1 MSIEADMTARMKDAM
16 RARDKRLLGVI
27 RMIKSR
33 VQEAK
38 TAAGFDGDDG
48 DGLWQ
53 AVIEAYAKSQ
63 KKARAQF
70 VDVGEAGAHHVE
82 QIDYELSV
90 LDEWLPK
97 KADEATV
104 RGWVDEA
111 IAGLGGKE
119 RAKFGQVMGVV
130 MKAHKA
136 DVEPA
141 MVRDLVKRALG

>member
-27 RMIKSR
+27 RMVKSR
-33 VQEAK
+33 VQEAR
-38 TAAGFDGDDG
+38 TAAGFDGNDG
-48 DGLWQ
+48 DELWQ
-53 AVIEAYAKSQ
+53 SVIEAYAKSQ
-63 KKARAQF
+63 KKARAQYA
-70 VDVGEAGAHHVE
+70 DVGEAGASHVE

-90 LDEWLPK
+90 LEEWLPK

-104 RGWVDEA
+104 QGWVDAA

-119 RAKFGQVMGVV
+119 RAKFGAVMGAV

-141 MVRDLVKRALG
+141 MVRDLVKKSLG

>member
-1 MSIEADMTARMKDAM
+1 MSIEAQMTDRMKSAM

-27 RMIKSR
+27 RMVKSR

-48 DGLWQ
+48 DGLWLS
-53 AVIEAYAKSQ
+53 VIESYAKSLG
-63 KKARAQF
+63 KARVQYAAA
-70 VDVGEAGAHHVE
+70 GESGAEHVA

-111 IAGLGGKE
+111 VAGLGGKE

-136 DVEPA
+136 DVDPV
-141 MVRDLVKRALG
+141 MVRSLVNEALG

>member
-16 RARDKRLLGVI
+16 RARDRRLLDVI

-33 VQEAK
+33 VQEAR
-38 TAAGFDGDDG
+38 TASGFDGNDG
-48 DGLWQ
+48 DELWQ
-53 AVIEAYAKSQ
+53 SVIEAYAKSQ
-63 KKARAQF
+63 KKARAQYA
-70 VDVGEAGAHHVE
+70 DAGEAGASHVE

-90 LDEWLPK
+90 LDEWMPK

-104 RGWVDEA
+104 RGWVDDA

-119 RAKFGQVMGVV
+119 RAKFGAVMGAV

-141 MVRDLVKRALG
+141 MVRDLVKQALA

>member
-1 MSIEADMTARMKDAM
+1 MSIEADMTARLKDAM
-16 RARDKRLLGVI
+16 RARDKQLLGVI

-33 VQEAK
+33 VTEAK
-38 TAAGFDGDDG
+38 TASGFDGDDG
-48 DGLWQ
+48 DELWH

-63 KKARAQF
+63 KKAREQYI
-70 VDVGEAGAHHVE
+70 DVGEAGASHVE

-90 LDEWLPK
+90 LEEWMPQ

-104 RGWVDEA
+104 QGWVDEA

-136 DVEPA
+136 DVEPS
-141 MVRDLVKRALG
+141 MVRDLVKKGLA

>member
-1 MSIEADMTARMKDAM
+1 MSIEADMTARMKAAM
-16 RARDKRLLGVI
+16 RARDKRLLNVI

-38 TAAGFDGDDG
+38 TAAGFDGNDG
-48 DGLWQ
+48 DALWSK
-53 AVIEAYAKSQ
+53 VIEAYAKSQ
-63 KKARAQF
+63 KKARIQYAE
-70 VDVGEAGAHHVE
+70 VGEAGAEHVA

-90 LDEWLPK
+90 LEEWLPQ

-104 RGWVDEA
+104 QVWVDEA
-111 IAGLGGKE
+111 VAGLGGKE
-119 RAKFGQVMGVV
+119 RAKFGAVMGVV

-141 MVRDLVKRALG
+141 MVRDLVKKALS

>member
-1 MSIEADMTARMKDAM
+1 MSIEADMTSRMKDAM
-16 RARDKRLLGVI
+16 RARDRRLLDVI

-33 VQEAK
+33 VQEAR
-38 TAAGFDGDDG
+38 TASGFDGDDG
-48 DGLWQ
+48 DGLWL
-53 AVIEAYAKSQ
+53 ATIEAYAKSQ
-63 KKARAQF
+63 KKARAQY
-70 VDVGEAGAHHVE
+70 VDAGEAGVSHVE

-90 LDEWLPK
+90 LDEWMPK

-104 RGWVDEA
+104 RGWVEEA

-136 DVEPA
+136 DAEPA
-141 MVRDLVKRALG
+141 MVRDVVEKALG

>member
-1 MSIEADMTARMKDAM
+1 MSIEAQMTDRMKAAM
-16 RARDKRLLGVI
+16 RSRDKRLLGVI

-38 TAAGFDGDDG
+38 TAVGFDGDDG

-53 AVIEAYAKSQ
+53 SVIEAYAKSLV
-63 KKARAQF
+63 KARAQYA
-70 VDVGEAGAHHVE
+70 EAGEGGAEHIE
-82 QIDYELSV
+82 EIDYELSV
-90 LDEWLPK
+90 LEEWLPT

-104 RGWVDEA
+104 QGWVDEA
-111 IAGLGGKE
+111 VAGLGGKE

-130 MKAHKA
+130 MKAHKDDA
-136 DVEPA
+136 DPT